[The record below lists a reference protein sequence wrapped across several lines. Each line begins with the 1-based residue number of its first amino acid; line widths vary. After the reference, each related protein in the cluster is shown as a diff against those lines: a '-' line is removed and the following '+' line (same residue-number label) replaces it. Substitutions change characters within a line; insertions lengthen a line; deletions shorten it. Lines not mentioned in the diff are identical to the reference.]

1 MRLFVE
7 TIWLAELHILRET
20 TFNKFPV
27 VAYLF
32 LEIPGKHQFG
42 ISKETAVFVK
52 YRSTVLVKIPLILLK
67 DYCSYMWTVQC
78 FLYCLNSA

>member
-52 YRSTVLVKIPLILLK
+52 YRSTGKNSFNFVERLLLILCNIFFIVSIQL
-67 DYCSYMWTVQC
+67 SRH
-78 FLYCLNSA
+78 